1 MAMTTGRNASGH
13 GSLRSSVPPR
23 YSVAMPTYIGLRVRR
38 YGPRITNAAVGL
50 VGLGE
55 VPARDE
61 ESPADDARD
70 GRRLRPQAYRP
81 ESVGAVPRGE
91 PAGVDEWWGEP
102 DTGGICRRVGHGGA
116 PFDGYA
122 SALQPAHDPHRQ
134 KYDGAEGGHAKCPV
148 DAGEHRQDDGE
159 VRSQAGHEHR
169 QQAVPQRRCEGERDQ
184 GARRGQPG
192 DARERRDYGAPYGEQ
207 AGDEN
212 PVAPVPFI
220 LCFDVG
226 QHGWWEQPPAGR
238 PLEEIASVAACQP
251 VDQGRRADVRY
262 PRETE
267 HRPGV
272 EPAPPGEERPER
284 DGGVSGQRRNEGLER
299 RERRDQSVQ
308 RCGRQALEER
318 EEIAQAR
325 ACSFSDTASTATPS
339 PLPIQPIP
347 SFVFALTEMVEYPLT
362 SAPARFSRMSST

>member
-1 MAMTTGRNASGH
+1 MSGGGNLTPEVSVDASVM
-13 GSLRSSVPPR
+13 R
-23 YSVAMPTYIGLRVRR
+23 
-38 YGPRITNAAVGL
+38 
-50 VGLGE
+50 
-55 VPARDE
+55 
-61 ESPADDARD
+61 
-70 GRRLRPQAYRP
+70 
-81 ESVGAVPRGE
+81 
-91 PAGVDEWWGEP
+91 
-102 DTGGICRRVGHGGA
+102 C
-116 PFDGYA
+116 PFGGYA

-148 DAGEHRQDDGE
+148 DAGEHRQDD
-159 VRSQAGHEHR
+159 
-169 QQAVPQRRCEGERDQ
+169 
-184 GARRGQPG
+184 
-192 DARERRDYGAPYGEQ
+192 
-207 AGDEN
+207 
-212 PVAPVPFI
+212 
-220 LCFDVG
+220 
-226 QHGWWEQPPAGR
+226 WWEQPPAGR

-272 EPAPPGEERPER
+272 EPAPPGKERPER

-325 ACSFSDTASTATPS
+325 ACSSSATASTATPS